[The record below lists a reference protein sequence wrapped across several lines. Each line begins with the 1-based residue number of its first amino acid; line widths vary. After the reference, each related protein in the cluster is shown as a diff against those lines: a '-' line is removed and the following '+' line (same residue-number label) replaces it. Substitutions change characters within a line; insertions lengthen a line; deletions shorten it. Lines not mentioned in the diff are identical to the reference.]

1 LKNKEFIKYILIL
14 LKICTFFMYR
24 FGNCVYLKCNV
35 TDYKILQERNMQQ
48 KGYVADSAAAIAQ
61 YFEKAALPTQQ
72 ETLGQVVVE
81 ILSDGRNLNRKSL
94 CTKLLSRLEKAD
106 GPEEEE
112 HYHML
117 LGLLFER

>member
-1 LKNKEFIKYILIL
+1 
-14 LKICTFFMYR
+14 
-24 FGNCVYLKCNV
+24 
-35 TDYKILQERNMQQ
+35 MQQ
-48 KGYVADSAAAIAQ
+48 EGYATDSAAAIAQ

-94 CTKLLSRLEKAD
+94 CTKLLSRLERAD
-106 GPEEEE
+106 GPEEEK

>member
-1 LKNKEFIKYILIL
+1 
-14 LKICTFFMYR
+14 MYR
-24 FGNCVYLKCNV
+24 FENYVYLKCNV
-35 TDYKILQERNMQQ
+35 TDYENLQERNMQQ
-48 KGYVADSAAAIAQ
+48 NGHLADSATAIA
-61 YFEKAALPTQQ
+61 QQ

-94 CTKLLSRLEKAD
+94 CTKLLSRLEKAN
-106 GPEEEE
+106 GPEEEH

>member
-1 LKNKEFIKYILIL
+1 
-14 LKICTFFMYR
+14 
-24 FGNCVYLKCNV
+24 
-35 TDYKILQERNMQQ
+35 MQQ
-48 KGYVADSAAAIAQ
+48 NGHLADTATAIAQ

-94 CTKLLSRLEKAD
+94 CTKLLSRLEKAN
-106 GPEEEE
+106 GPEEEH

-117 LGLLFER
+117 LSLLFER

>member
-1 LKNKEFIKYILIL
+1 
-14 LKICTFFMYR
+14 
-24 FGNCVYLKCNV
+24 
-35 TDYKILQERNMQQ
+35 MQQ
-48 KGYVADSAAAIAQ
+48 KGYATDSAAAIAQ

-81 ILSDGRNLNRKSL
+81 ILSDARNLNRKTL
-94 CTKLLSRLEKAD
+94 CTKLLSRLGRAD

-112 HYHML
+112 HYHIL

>member
-1 LKNKEFIKYILIL
+1 
-14 LKICTFFMYR
+14 MYR
-24 FGNCVYLKCNV
+24 FGNCVYLKWNV
-35 TDYKILQERNMQQ
+35 SDYIFLQERNMQQ
-48 KGYVADSAAAIAQ
+48 KDYVADSAAAIAH

-106 GPEEEE
+106 GPEEEQ